1 VACPEDYGVV
11 GVSPSARR
19 VAGIA
24 VTILGILFVGVFV
37 VQAVPGIVGADA
49 SYVVLSGSME
59 PEISSGDA
67 VIVNSVDPADIE
79 SGDVITFVRSDESTP
94 VTHRVVEVVET
105 EDGLAFQT
113 KGDANDDPDPA
124 LVPAENVTG
133 EVWVVLPYVGY
144 VVMFANTP
152 RGMALLVGLPVV
164 AFVVSELYAFTRSDA
179 PEEQPEPAD
188 RQHVGEFGSPAEVAD
203 DDGLVITTRDLQ
215 LSAVGFASLAVY
227 SGYIAYQDPKPVSV
241 GVFAGAAIVVAF
253 VAAVFVA
260 GRETSS
266 TGGQTRNRQV
276 TDGGENRPAPTE
288 AAGSGGETDG
298 E

>member
-1 VACPEDYGVV
+1 M
-11 GVSPSARR
+11 VSVTPSVRR
-19 VAGIA
+19 ATGIA
-24 VTILGILFVGVFV
+24 VTILAILFVGVFV

-59 PEISSGDA
+59 PEISSGDT
-67 VIVNSVDPADIE
+67 VIVKSVDPADIE
-79 SGDVITFVRSDESTP
+79 SGDVITFVRADESTP
-94 VTHRVVEVVET
+94 ITHRVVDVVDT
-105 EDGLAFQT
+105 EEGLAFQT

-164 AFVVSELYAFTRSDA
+164 AFVLSELYAFTRSDA

-203 DDGLVITTRDLQ
+203 DGLVITTRDLQ
-215 LSAVGFASLAVY
+215 LSAVGFGALAVY

-260 GRETSS
+260 GREASSTSS
-266 TGGQTRNRQV
+266 QPRNRQV
-276 TDGGENRPAPTE
+276 TDGGESLPAAVGTV
-288 AAGSGGETDG
+288 GSRGENDA

>member
-1 VACPEDYGVV
+1 M
-11 GVSPSARR
+11 
-19 VAGIA
+19 AGIA
-24 VTILGILFVGVFV
+24 VTILGLLIVGVFV

-49 SYVVLSGSME
+49 SYVVLSDSME
-59 PEISSGDA
+59 PEISAGDA
-67 VIVNSVDPADIE
+67 VIVKSVDPANIE
-79 SGDVITFVRSDESTP
+79 SGDVITFVRAEESTP
-94 VTHRVVEVVET
+94 VTHRVVEAVET
-105 EDGLAFQT
+105 EGGQAFRT

-152 RGMALLVGLPVV
+152 RGMALLIGLPVI

-215 LSAVGFASLAVY
+215 LSTVGFGALAVY
-227 SGYIAYQDPKPVSV
+227 SGYIAYQDPQPVSV

-260 GRETSS
+260 GREAPSTSS
-266 TGGQTRNRQV
+266 QPRNRQV
-276 TDGGENRPAPTE
+276 TDGGESLPAAVGTV
-288 AAGSGGETDG
+288 GSRGENDG

>member
-1 VACPEDYGVV
+1 M
-11 GVSPSARR
+11 PSARR
-19 VAGIA
+19 VGGVA

-67 VIVNSVDPADIE
+67 VIVKSVDPADIE
-79 SGDVITFVRSDESTP
+79 SGDVITFVRADDSTP
-94 VTHRVVEVVET
+94 VTHRVVEVVDT
-105 EDGLAFQT
+105 GSGLAFET
-113 KGDANDDPDPA
+113 KGDANDDPDPS

-133 EVWVVLPYVGY
+133 EVWVVLPYVGH
-144 VVMFANTP
+144 VVMFANTST
-152 RGMALLVGLPVV
+152 GMALLVGLPVV
-164 AFVVSELYAFTRSDA
+164 TFVVSELYAFTRSDTA
-179 PEEQPEPAD
+179 EEQPEPAD
-188 RQHVGEFGSPAEVAD
+188 RRHVGEFGSAAAEA
-203 DDGLVITTRDLQ
+203 DDGLVVTTRDLQ
-215 LSAVGFASLAVY
+215 LSTIGFGALAVY
-227 SGYIAYQDPKPVSV
+227 SGYIAYQDTDPVSV

-253 VAAVFVA
+253 VGAVFVA
-260 GRETSS
+260 GREASS

-288 AAGSGGETDG
+288 AVGSGGETDG